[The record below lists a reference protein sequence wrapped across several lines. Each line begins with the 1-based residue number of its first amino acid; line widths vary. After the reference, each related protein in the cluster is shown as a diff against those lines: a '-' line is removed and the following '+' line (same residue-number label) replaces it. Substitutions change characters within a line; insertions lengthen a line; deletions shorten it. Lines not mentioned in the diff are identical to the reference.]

1 MISSGTGAWG
11 LWDSVP
17 AGTGARDRH
26 EDVPQ
31 MRRSFRMQIAG
42 IRRSAAVAAAALL
55 VVTGLSSCGS
65 SRSSSSSVLTVWDYE
80 SADSA
85 MGVAWA
91 QAVKD
96 FEKSHPGVT
105 VKTELKTFDQ
115 IQKGGSMLLNS
126 SDAPDVLEYNK
137 GDATA
142 GLLSKEGLLTDL
154 SPEVQK
160 YGWDK
165 KITGNV
171 AVTSRYSN
179 GIMGSGDWYGIPD
192 YAEYAMVYYNKSM
205 FQQYDVAVPTTFSQF
220 VAAMQTFV
228 SHGVTP
234 LASAGN
240 DYPAQQYLYDLA
252 LMKADPSW
260 VSAYQTGG
268 KASFTDAAWT
278 YAASTFQQ
286 WVSKGYIAKNSVSSS
301 STDMGTA
308 FEQGKSPMMVSG
320 SWWYGTLESEVKS
333 FSWGS
338 FLWPGAQHVP
348 GSGGNIWVVPA
359 KAHNKQSA
367 YDFIDTTLQPDIQN
381 LIANKGA
388 VPVAADPAQVTDPM
402 AKTLI
407 AQYQSLVTS
416 DGLAFYPDWPVPGF
430 YNTLIS
436 QTQNLMN
443 GSSPTQVLG
452 ALQTAYQQGLSQ

>member
-1 MISSGTGAWG
+1 MRIS
-11 LWDSVP
+11 
-17 AGTGARDRH
+17 
-26 EDVPQ
+26 
-31 MRRSFRMQIAG
+31 
-42 IRRSAAVAAAALL
+42 IRRSTSLAAAAVL
-55 VVTGLSSCGS
+55 VAGGLSACSNS
-65 SRSSSSSVLTVWDYE
+65 TSASPSVLTVWDYE

-96 FEKSHPGVT
+96 FEKAHPGVT
-105 VKTELKTFDQ
+105 VKVQLKTFDQ
-115 IQKGGSMLLNS
+115 IQKGGAMLLNS

-154 SPEVQK
+154 TPEVAK

-171 AVTSRYSN
+171 AVTSRYTN
-179 GIMGSGDWYGIPD
+179 GVMGSGDWYGIPD
-192 YAEYAMVYYNKSM
+192 YAEYAMVYYNKDM
-205 FQQYDVAVPTTFSQF
+205 FEKYGVAVPKTFDQF
-220 VAAMQTFV
+220 VAALQAFA
-228 SHGVTP
+228 SKGITP

-252 LMKADPSW
+252 LMKADSSW
-260 VSAYQTGG
+260 VTAYQTGG
-268 KASFTDAAWT
+268 KADFTDAAWT
-278 YAASTFQQ
+278 WAANTFQQ
-286 WVSKGYIAKNSVSSS
+286 WVNKGYIAKDTVSST

-320 SWWYGTLESEVKS
+320 SWWYGTFESEVKS
-333 FSWGS
+333 FTWGS

-359 KAHNKQSA
+359 KAHNKDLA
-367 YDFIDTTLQPDIQN
+367 YDFINDTLQPDIQN

-388 VPVAADPAQVTDPM
+388 VPVAADPTQVTDPM

-407 AQYQSLVTS
+407 SQYQSLVAS
-416 DGLAFYPDWPVPGF
+416 DSLAFYPDWPVSGF
-430 YNTLIS
+430 YNDLIS

-443 GSSPTQVLG
+443 GSSPGQVLS
-452 ALQTAYQQGLSQ
+452 ALQTSYQQGLSQ